1 MALRIYKIINGKNF
15 GNVFEYSSENIDGKR
30 DRNVGGGCLVHNI
43 AGNCTVS
50 SNFVPSVSG
59 MPQFPPPSFVPMIV
73 MMISMI
79 MMFLVKRPSSIFI
92 KTDQGVCGDAKG
104 AEDNPETRILVSVC

>member
-1 MALRIYKIINGKNF
+1 M
-15 GNVFEYSSENIDGKR
+15 
-30 DRNVGGGCLVHNI
+30 HNI

-73 MMISMI
+73 MRIRMI

-92 KTDQGVCGDAKG
+92 KTDQGVSVVM
-104 AEDNPETRILVSVC
+104 PRVPRTILRLEY

>member
-1 MALRIYKIINGKNF
+1 M
-15 GNVFEYSSENIDGKR
+15 
-30 DRNVGGGCLVHNI
+30 HNI

-73 MMISMI
+73 MRISMI
-79 MMFLVKRPSSIFI
+79 MMFLVKGHLQFLSKLI
-92 KTDQGVCGDAKG
+92 K
-104 AEDNPETRILVSVC
+104 VSVVMPRVPRTFLRLEY

>member
-1 MALRIYKIINGKNF
+1 M
-15 GNVFEYSSENIDGKR
+15 
-30 DRNVGGGCLVHNI
+30 HNI

-79 MMFLVKRPSSIFI
+79 MMFLVKRPSTIFI

-104 AEDNPETRILVSVC
+104 AEDNPETKIFVSVC

>member
-1 MALRIYKIINGKNF
+1 M
-15 GNVFEYSSENIDGKR
+15 
-30 DRNVGGGCLVHNI
+30 HNI

-59 MPQFPPPSFVPMIV
+59 MPQFPPPSFEPIIV

-79 MMFLVKRPSSIFI
+79 MMFLVKRSSSIFI
-92 KTDQGVCGDAKG
+92 KTDEVIPRVPRKILRLEYLCQYV
-104 AEDNPETRILVSVC
+104 EDKD

>member
-1 MALRIYKIINGKNF
+1 MKKNC

-30 DRNVGGGCLVHNI
+30 ERNVGGGCLVHKI

-79 MMFLVKRPSSIFI
+79 EMLLSSEKAYF
-92 KTDQGVCGDAKG
+92 DFYQ
-104 AEDNPETRILVSVC
+104 N